1 MRRVGSVGLGLVALA
16 ALLSVADARDGC
28 GSGYYFNGHRC
39 RPMQRPYDGRERR
52 HHRHSGIQRAKRPET
67 RTATALAAV
76 KQELRVDDAVF
87 DALRFE
93 GGAICGLVE
102 AKNGPGENTGRMLF
116 VYVSSEGKGT
126 CSIPGPTPPR
136 AGECVHHRL
145 SETLPAL
152 TLPSDSLGCEM
163 GGRFG
168 GL

>member
-93 GGAICGLVE
+93 GGAVCGLVE
-102 AKNGPGENTGRMLF
+102 AKKGAGENTGRMLF
-116 VYVSSEGKGT
+116 VYVSSEGKAYVLDPWSDAPQSGVNA
-126 CSIPGPTPPR
+126 SIT
-136 AGECVHHRL
+136 AYQKHCQH
-145 SETLPAL
+145 
-152 TLPSDSLGCEM
+152 
-163 GGRFG
+163 
-168 GL
+168 